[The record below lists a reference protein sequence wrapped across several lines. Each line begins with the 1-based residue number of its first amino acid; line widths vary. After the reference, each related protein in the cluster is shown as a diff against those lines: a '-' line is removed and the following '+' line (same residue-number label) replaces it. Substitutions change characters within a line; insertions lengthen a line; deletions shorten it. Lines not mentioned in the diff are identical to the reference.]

1 MARQFVFAALC
12 AGVLV
17 AAPQAGLGIAVAGG
31 LAVADGR
38 AGARLHDATT
48 PATGDCSLA
57 CTPSVPTTTI
67 AGEALIFLGQY
78 ESSGCDGTPTY
89 DWDFGDGTPHSL
101 GPSPRHVYTA
111 GGDYH
116 WSLTVGLGGG
126 SCTSGATIRV
136 VSTLPPITNPWP
148 FAYVVPTS
156 AHKRGFNGTRWLTDL
171 VLTNP
176 GLADA
181 VAAVYFMKGG
191 QDNSA
196 AAAHPVVVPLR
207 HSVKLV
213 DVVGATFLQS
223 DASGAILVGC
233 DAPLIVTSR
242 TYDDTGAGSYGQGV
256 EGVPLAQAIGAGQT
270 AWLTQLAQSA
280 DATTG
285 FRTNVGLACASVE
298 CPAVE
303 VAFYRHDGTWIA
315 STDVALPP
323 FGFQQ
328 LDKVLATLTPD
339 AVDDGYA
346 LVTVP
351 PLASPVAVR
360 FFAYASVI
368 DNATG
373 DPINVPAILAP
384 SGPE

>member
-1 MARQFVFAALC
+1 MARQFVVAALC

-17 AAPQAGLGIAVAGG
+17 AAPEAGLGIVVAGG
-31 LAVADGR
+31 LVGADGR
-38 AGARLHDATT
+38 AGARLLDVTA
-48 PATGDCSLA
+48 PATDDCSLA

-67 AGEALIFLGQY
+67 AGEAVVFLGQY

-101 GPSPRHVYTA
+101 GPSPRHVYPA
-111 GGDYH
+111 GGDYR
-116 WSLTVGLGGG
+116 WSLTVRLGGG
-126 SCTSGATIRV
+126 SCTTGGTIHV

-156 AHKRGFNGTRWLTDL
+156 AHKQGFNGTRWVTDL
-171 VLTNP
+171 VLANP
-176 GLADA
+176 GLTDA

-191 QDNSA
+191 QDNSG
-196 AAAHPVVVPLR
+196 AAAHPVVVPPR
-207 HSVKLV
+207 HAVKLV
-213 DVVGATFLQS
+213 DVVGAAFLQS

-360 FFAYASVI
+360 CFAYASVI

-384 SGPE
+384 TGP